1 MWSYAGTWLQYS
13 RSAQFTRASFHW
25 AAAHSQVTVFS
36 IKMSS
41 LLLMSCLLTLQFLN
55 SACDSDLHRHHH
67 HHVNPNIVRVS
78 LGANVPPS
86 RNSQLLRQS
95 APITPPQPQQNA
107 FDNSQISCSQTVDV
121 TQVTN
126 TSYHFVVPQNNT
138 ANLHCVITIFGQRG
152 KQLLL
157 QLTEVDLQPGI
168 FDCEYDSV
176 QVYSL
181 FGGRL
186 SFKEK

>member
-1 MWSYAGTWLQYS
+1 MNT
-13 RSAQFTRASFHW
+13 
-25 AAAHSQVTVFS
+25 
-36 IKMSS
+36 
-41 LLLMSCLLTLQFLN
+41 LLLVTCLLSVPLCSTE
-55 SACDSDLHRHHH
+55 HHPH
-67 HHVNPNIVRVS
+67 HANPNVVRVS
-78 LGANVPPS
+78 LGTNVPPS
-86 RNSQLLRQS
+86 RSTQFLRQ
-95 APITPPQPQQNA
+95 AQPVIPQQPQNA
-107 FDNSQISCSQTVDV
+107 ANINNQISCSQTVDV

-138 ANLHCVITIFGQRG
+138 ANLHCVIIIFGQRG

-181 FGGRL
+181 FEGKL